1 MNKKKLISGL
11 IILSALM
18 LCACGASEPTQA
30 PTPTLAPT
38 QTTAP
43 TAMPAPTAVP
53 TAEPEPTP
61 TPVPELLIAQ
71 TPGDVEN
78 ELYAAVLALRQIAP
92 MDISSV
98 AFDMEPELAVKNLY
112 YGLTARF
119 PEIKYAYDL
128 EAQTENG
135 ILNCRVSYMPYMT
148 GDWPESCAG
157 AQEVSSA
164 EELLRAAEAHIGA
177 QDYPIRLTDTS
188 LTPDDMS
195 RVLQQAGGGYI
206 LCAMNRD
213 ATAITYSPAM
223 GMKIEDCMA
232 LLEQADTLAAQIA
245 AQVTDDSMTE
255 MEKAQALYTYLTVN
269 VQYDR
274 RYYSD
279 RSNMPYDSQTAI
291 GALRDNLAICGGY
304 SNALKLLFEQV
315 GITCYNVT
323 GKCSREN
330 HMWNI
335 ARIVGVWLWFD
346 ATCDRGISTPDS
358 FRQFALTE
366 LDTERY
372 TWEQTWVDVLLK

>member
-1 MNKKKLISGL
+1 MNMKKLISGL
-11 IILSALM
+11 IILSALV
-18 LCACGASEPTQA
+18 LCACGASEPT
-30 PTPTLAPT
+30 PTPTPTPAQTVTPSAPAET
-38 QTTAP
+38 PSAEP
-43 TAMPAPTAVP
+43 TP
-53 TAEPEPTP
+53 TAEPESTP

-71 TPGDVEN
+71 TPEDVEN
-78 ELYAAVLALRQIAP
+78 ELYAAVCALRQPAP

-335 ARIVGVWLWFD
+335 ARIDSQWLWFD
-346 ATCDRGISTPDS
+346 ATSDRGLTPDS

>member
-1 MNKKKLISGL
+1 M
-11 IILSALM
+11 
-18 LCACGASEPTQA
+18 
-30 PTPTLAPT
+30 
-38 QTTAP
+38 
-43 TAMPAPTAVP
+43 
-53 TAEPEPTP
+53 
-61 TPVPELLIAQ
+61 PELLIAQ
-71 TPGDVEN
+71 TQEDVEN
-78 ELYAAVLALRQIAP
+78 ELYAAILTLRQPAP

-164 EELLRAAEAHIGA
+164 EELMRAAEAHIGA

-206 LCAMNRD
+206 LCALNRD

-304 SNALKLLFEQV
+304 SNALKLLFEQA

-335 ARIVGVWLWFD
+335 ARIDSQWLWFD
-346 ATCDRGISTPDS
+346 ATSDRGISTPDS

-366 LDTERY
+366 LDHERY
-372 TWEQTWVDVLLK
+372 TWEQTWVDVLLQ